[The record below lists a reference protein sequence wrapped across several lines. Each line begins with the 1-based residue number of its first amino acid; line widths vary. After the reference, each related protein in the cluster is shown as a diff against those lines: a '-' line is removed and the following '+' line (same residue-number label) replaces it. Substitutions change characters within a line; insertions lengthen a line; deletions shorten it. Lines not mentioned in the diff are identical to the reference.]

1 MMETNTL
8 LTTLAE
14 AKHRYDS
21 AVARGMGIA
30 GEKERLKNTLFNCY
44 ADIVAKLGEIEV
56 LQGQIEF
63 LNGALDDADNQ
74 LTELRRELNGTT
86 PKAAEPQ
93 PKGKAK
99 AKAATQAVMTG
110 EV

>member
-14 AKHRYDS
+14 AKHRYDA

-44 ADIVAKLGEIEV
+44 ADIVAKLGEIEA
-56 LQGQIEF
+56 LQGQIDF
-63 LNGALDDADNQ
+63 LNGALDDADAELAQ
-74 LTELRRELNGTT
+74 LRREMNGTS
-86 PKAAEPQ
+86 PKP
-93 PKGKAK
+93 K
-99 AKAATQAVMTG
+99 AKAAKLTNTTK
-110 EV
+110 ED

>member
-8 LTTLAE
+8 LTTIAD

-44 ADIVAKLGEIEV
+44 ADIVAKLDEIQA
-56 LQGQIEF
+56 LQGQIDF

-86 PKAAEPQ
+86 TKPKA
-93 PKGKAK
+93 KTAK
-99 AKAATQAVMTG
+99 PTNTAG

>member
-1 MMETNTL
+1 METNTL

-14 AKHRYDS
+14 AKHRYDA

-44 ADIVAKLGEIEV
+44 ADIVTKLGEIEA
-56 LQGQIEF
+56 LQGQIDF
-63 LNGALDDADNQ
+63 LNGALDDADA
-74 LTELRRELNGTT
+74 EL
-86 PKAAEPQ
+86 AAARAEA
-93 PKGKAK
+93 AK
-99 AKAATQAVMTG
+99 AKPAEQKPKAKTKTATATQVVMTG